1 MATSTGR
8 TRQKTGRNSARAHHF
23 LKNLKPPRLGTGALN
38 GSVSFLALSL
48 PANAQD
54 TVSQALLQPQSITG
68 FAILTGL
75 VVFSTTLAVRYIRE
89 RSRWG
94 ERQGQLTSE
103 IENLRSNQERI
114 LALAAADGQAIVS
127 WVGRSE
133 SANIESDSGFL
144 AGMGLAS
151 PMAFGSWAPPVS
163 AKKLEDLVDRL
174 KECGEAFQI
183 TIASKAGGFVDAEG
197 RAVAGRAV
205 LRLRDVTGERAAR
218 MAHEKRSQ
226 QLEAECEA
234 HRALLATLTQP
245 VWTRQDSGELAWVN
259 QAYAT
264 AVDADSP
271 DDVITRQLEL
281 LDADD
286 RQRAAKSRQMKQAF
300 SQRAMVVMA
309 GDRKTVDIV
318 EAPTAWG
325 SAGIVSDRS
334 ELEAVRTD
342 LERQMAAHV
351 RTLDRLP
358 TAVAVFDSGR
368 RLVYRNAAYEKL
380 WSLEVSFLDS
390 SPTNGEILDLLRTE
404 RRLPELGDFKIW
416 KSTHLAGYASTETI
430 EDWWYL
436 PDGRTIHMVAN
447 PNPQGGMTYLFDDA
461 TERFTLESRV
471 NSLSRVQRETLD
483 SLREGVAV
491 FGTDGRLRLSNPAFA
506 LAWKLTPEVL
516 GATPHID
523 EIVVLCRLL
532 FPHEEVWT
540 EVRSAISGVRDAR
553 EDYICRMERRDGT
566 IFDCAVMPLPD
577 GASLL
582 TFADATASVNVERA
596 LTDRNEALEK
606 ASQLREDFVHHVS
619 YELRSP
625 LTNIIGFAQLLGEE
639 TFGSLNEKQRD
650 YISHILRSSG
660 ALLAIVNDILDLA
673 SVDNGELSLD
683 LDSIDIREIID
694 QAVLGLADRL
704 AEADVRLVISIAP
717 EIGQIHADG
726 RRLRQVVFNLL
737 SNAIGFSAAGQSVH
751 VLAMR
756 HGDEVR
762 LTVADEGRGIPPE
775 VKAKV
780 FDRFE
785 SHALGSRHRG
795 VGLGLSIVRSLVE
808 LHGGRVELESAPG
821 QGTRVTC
828 TLPVKGG
835 AISVAAE

>member
-1 MATSTGR
+1 MAAETGR
-8 TRQKTGRNSARAHHF
+8 TRRNTGLGPVSAYTF
-23 LKNLKPPRLGTGALN
+23 LNNLKPIQLGIGALYS
-38 GSVSFLALSL
+38 SVSFLALAL
-48 PANAQD
+48 PALAQD
-54 TVSQALLQPQSITG
+54 AASQARLQPQSVTG

-75 VVFSTTLAVRYIRE
+75 VVFSTTLAVRYVRE
-89 RSRWG
+89 RTRWS
-94 ERQGQLTSE
+94 ERQGQLATE
-103 IENLRSNQERI
+103 IESLRSNQERI
-114 LALAAADGQAIVS
+114 LAVAAADGQAIVS
-127 WVGRSE
+127 WVGRAE

-151 PMAFGSWAPPVS
+151 PMAFGSWAPPAS
-163 AKKLEDLVDRL
+163 AKQLEDCVDRL
-174 KECGEAFQI
+174 KDAGEAFQM

-218 MAHEKRSQ
+218 MAHEKRCQ

-234 HRALLATLTQP
+234 HRALLTILTQP
-245 VWTRQDSGELAWVN
+245 VWTRRSSGELAWVN
-259 QAYAT
+259 PAYAA
-264 AVDADSP
+264 AVDANNP
-271 DDVITRQLEL
+271 DDVIARQLEL

-286 RQRAAKSRQMKQAF
+286 RERAAKSRQMNQTF

-309 GDRKTVDIV
+309 GARKMVDIV
-318 EAPTAWG
+318 EAPTIGG
-325 SAGIVSDRS
+325 SAGIASDRS
-334 ELEAVRTD
+334 ELEAVRSD

-380 WSLEVSFLDS
+380 WSLEPSFLDS

-436 PDGRTIHMVAN
+436 PDGRTVHMVAN

-506 LAWKLTPEVL
+506 QAWKLTPDVVA
-516 GATPHID
+516 ATPHID
-523 EIVVLCRLL
+523 DIVVLCRLL
-532 FPHEEVWT
+532 FPDEEVWT
-540 EVRSAISGVRDAR
+540 DVRSAISGVRDAR
-553 EDYICRMERRDGT
+553 EDYVCRMERRDGT

-673 SVDNGELSLD
+673 SVDNGELTLE
-683 LDSIDIREIID
+683 LGTVDIREIID
-694 QAVLGLADRL
+694 QAVRGLADRL
-704 AEADVRLVISIAP
+704 TEADIRLIISVAP
-717 EIGQIHADG
+717 DIGQLQADG

-756 HGDEVR
+756 LGDDIK
-762 LTVADEGRGIPPE
+762 LTVSDEGRGIPPE
-775 VKAKV
+775 VKVKV

-808 LHGGRVELESAPG
+808 LHGGHVALESAPG